1 MEELDELEY
10 SKLPKQETLL
20 EQLEIEIEVASLNSI
35 DDDDLT
41 QQPYT
46 FLRQS
51 PDSSTSTGGSTTRV
65 HVTGKIKK
73 DVAMLS
79 SALDNLIASIDSIPS
94 LQSNEI
100 KQRKKQLSNVAVQL
114 LERIDIVISRI
125 HHQ

>member
-10 SKLPKQETLL
+10 SKLPKQESLL
-20 EQLEIEIEVASLNSI
+20 EQLEIEIDVASLNSI
-35 DDDDLT
+35 DDDHAA
-41 QQPYT
+41 QQTPA

-51 PDSSTSTGGSTTRV
+51 PDSSTSTGSTTRV

-94 LQSNEI
+94 LQSNEV
-100 KQRKKQLSNVAVQL
+100 KQRKKHLSNVAVQL

-125 HHQ
+125 NHQ

>member
-41 QQPYT
+41 QQPST

-51 PDSSTSTGGSTTRV
+51 PTSTGSTTRV

-79 SALDNLIASIDSIPS
+79 SALDNLIASVDSIPS
-94 LQSNEI
+94 LQSNEV